1 MNMSNQGDCIH
12 GREFCIECHDKK
24 TLRRPGS
31 VWQAHRIIVQ
41 LQAENEALRQR
52 VDELEAEAKLS
63 DITENSDQSHL
74 LARYL
79 GDNKALRNPWI
90 SVDDRLPEPNDTIV
104 GMNDAGSTWFDC
116 FDEDEPLG
124 RMIYWLRLPPL
135 PSEPPA

>member
-1 MNMSNQGDCIH
+1 MNMSNQGGCIH
-12 GREFCIECHDKK
+12 GREFCLECNDKK
-24 TLRRPGS
+24 IPRRPESIG
-31 VWQAHRIIVQ
+31 QAHRIMCQMRATIEQ
-41 LQAENEALRQR
+41 QQAEIE
-52 VDELEAEAKLS
+52 
-63 DITENSDQSHL
+63 DIHTENADKSQL

-79 GDNKALRNPWI
+79 GENKALRNPWI

-135 PSEPPA
+135 PPEPPA